1 MDAFESLVTSLLER
15 QGFWVRSSFK
25 VELTKDEKKQ
35 IGRPSSPRWEI
46 DLVAYKGGSND
57 LLAIECKSYL
67 DSRGVSISAFDGTDE
82 SFAARFKLFT
92 EPLLREVVLNR
103 LVVQLQERK
112 AIAEKPNVKLCLVA
126 GKIVSEG
133 DRTQLHDHFK
143 KNRWLLWDDKW
154 LRSSLKSAA
163 DGGYEND
170 IADVVAKLLLRGTEG
185 GANNGVHPTP
195 ASGRG

>member
-25 VELTKDEKKQ
+25 VELTKDEKRR

-46 DLVAYKGGSND
+46 DLVAYKGGTNE
-57 LLAIECKSYL
+57 LYAIECKSYL

-92 EPLLREVVLNR
+92 EPLLREVVLRR
-103 LVVQLQERK
+103 LVAQLVAQN
-112 AIAEKPNVKLCLVA
+112 AIALNPQVRLCLVA
-126 GKIVSEG
+126 GKIVSDGE
-133 DRTQLHDHFK
+133 RTQLREHFS
-143 KNRWLLWDDKW
+143 KNGWVLWDGEW
-154 LRSSLKSAA
+154 LRKSLTRIA

-170 IADVVAKLLLRGTEG
+170 IADVVAKLLLRGG
-185 GANNGVHPTP
+185 DKGA
-195 ASGRG
+195 SQS